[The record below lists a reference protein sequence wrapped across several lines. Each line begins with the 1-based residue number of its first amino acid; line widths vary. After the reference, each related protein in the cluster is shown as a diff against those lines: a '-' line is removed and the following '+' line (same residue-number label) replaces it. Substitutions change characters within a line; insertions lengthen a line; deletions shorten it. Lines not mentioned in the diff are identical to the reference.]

1 MCEEITDGFDRLP
14 DVLILIIFNKVRDIK
29 TLARCLSVSKRFN
42 SLIPLTENLLLKVD
56 CIISSETDDWFFL
69 TLIRSIV
76 KSLRD
81 LISPKSHPIRTRTH
95 NSPVKILRTFSKIK
109 ELEIELPSGDLRL
122 GNGAIIR
129 WRAEYGKSLKS
140 CAILGFYD
148 EESRSSSGGGDGERG
163 LKERVVWTISGLIAA
178 STWHYVVKDV
188 VREHGEL
195 VRLVVRDRDGEG
207 RVAMGEE
214 GLREYREEEEEEE
227 ERENEERWRNR
238 RTVIPAVKMKMRHEE
253 RVQVGEGVVL
263 EGATLVVVKPCEDG
277 NDNGDFE
284 EGLGIGEFE
293 GVYGEAVRTLL
304 KSRSYFLEMNSF

>member
-1 MCEEITDGFDRLP
+1 MCDEITDGFDRLP
-14 DVLILIIFNKVRDIK
+14 DVLILVIFNKVRDIK
-29 TLARCLSVSKRFN
+29 TLTRCLSVSKRFN
-42 SLIPLTENLLLKVD
+42 SLIPQTENLLLKID
-56 CIISSETDDWFFL
+56 CVISSETDDWFFV
-69 TLIRSIV
+69 TFIRSIV

-81 LISPKSHPIRTRTH
+81 LISPKSHPIQTRTH
-95 NSPVKILRTFSKIK
+95 NSPAKILRTFSRIK

-140 CAILGFYD
+140 CAILGFYN
-148 EESRSSSGGGDGERG
+148 EESSSTSSGGGGSDGERW

-178 STWHYVVKDV
+178 SAWHYMVKEV

-195 VRLVVRDRDGEG
+195 VKLVVRDRDGEG

-214 GLREYREEEEEEE
+214 GLRECREEE
-227 ERENEERWRNR
+227 ERENEERWRKR

-253 RVQVGEGVVL
+253 RIQVQEGVVM
-263 EGATLVVVKPCEDG
+263 EGATLVVVKPHEDG
-277 NDNGDFE
+277 NNGDFE
-284 EGLGIGEFE
+284 GFGIGEFE
-293 GVYGEAVRTLL
+293 GVYREAVKSLL